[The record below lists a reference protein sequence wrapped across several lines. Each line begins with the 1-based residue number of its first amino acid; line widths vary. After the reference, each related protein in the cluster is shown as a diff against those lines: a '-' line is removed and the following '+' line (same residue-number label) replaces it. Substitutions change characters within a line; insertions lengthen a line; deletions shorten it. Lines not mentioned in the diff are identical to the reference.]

1 MVLYCAAKQ
10 TSKAATAIVVSCR
23 LHQQQQLS
31 VAAAIPWRQDKQQ
44 AVVMQSSSSEG
55 RKEGRAIDESTF
67 SPFSLR
73 NDNKR
78 VREMA
83 IASLR

>member
-10 TSKAATAIVVSCR
+10 TSKAATAIVAGCR
-23 LHQQQQLS
+23 LQQQQQLGC

-44 AVVMQSSSSEG
+44 VASEG

-73 NDNKR
+73 NDDKR